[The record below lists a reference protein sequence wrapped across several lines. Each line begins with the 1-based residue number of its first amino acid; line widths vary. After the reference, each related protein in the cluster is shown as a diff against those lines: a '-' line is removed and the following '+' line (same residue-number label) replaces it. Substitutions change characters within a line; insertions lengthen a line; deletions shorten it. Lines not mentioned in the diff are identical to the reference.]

1 MELSVT
7 LTKEEKNSTKDLVLK
22 DPCAHIECG
31 EIDCEACPL
40 HKTAVALRKAQ
51 ENFSKVLQS
60 IEEEN

>member
-1 MELSVT
+1 MKLSVT
-7 LTKEEKNSTKDLVLK
+7 ISKEEKNETENVILK

-51 ENFSKVLQS
+51 DDFMNTLHS
-60 IEEEN
+60 ITEE